1 MASHG
6 KGQSNGIHVFPIKMY
21 VKTLVWLVILMVLT
35 IAAAQVNLAHIFADR
50 GWSPALGTVGN
61 NLIAMTIAVIKGMLV
76 IQFFMHVKFGTDLI
90 KLWAMTGFIW
100 VTLML
105 FILMDY
111 GTRKYEPAP
120 AFSADTGSAL
130 YREITR
136 TGENPK
142 PDETPVLRPR

>member
-1 MASHG
+1 MASSGH
-6 KGQSNGIHVFPIKMY
+6 SNGIHVFPISMY
-21 VKTLVWLVILMVLT
+21 GKTLVALLILMALT
-35 IAAAQVNLAHIFADR
+35 IWAATLHIGNITLGPVTINGSLIANL
-50 GWSPALGTVGN
+50 L
-61 NLIAMTIAVIKGMLV
+61 AMTIAVIKGMLV

-120 AFSADTGSAL
+120 AFSADTGSGL

-142 PDETPVLRPR
+142 PDDYPVVRPR

>member
-1 MASHG
+1 MASSGH
-6 KGQSNGIHVFPIKMY
+6 SNGIHVFPIGMY
-21 VKTLVWLVILMVLT
+21 IKTLLVLLVLMVLT
-35 IAAAQVNLAHIFADR
+35 IAAAQINLAHVFADR
-50 GWSPALGTVGN
+50 GWSPAVGTVLN
-61 NLIAMTIAVIKGMLV
+61 NVIAMTIAVIKGVLV
-76 IQFFMHVKFGTDLI
+76 VSFFMHVKFGTDLI
-90 KLWAMTGFIW
+90 KLWAITGFIW

-136 TGENPK
+136 TGEKPK
-142 PDETPVLRPR
+142 PDDYPVLRVR

>member
-1 MASHG
+1 MASSGH
-6 KGQSNGIHVFPIKMY
+6 SNGIHIFPKMMY
-21 VKTLVWLVILMVLT
+21 VKTLVALLVLMFLT
-35 IAAAQVNLAHIFADR
+35 VAVAQVNLSHIVAR
-50 GWSPALGTVGN
+50 WGWDPGVGTVLN
-61 NLIAMTIAVIKGMLV
+61 NIIAMTIAVVKGLLV
-76 IQFFMHVKFGTDLI
+76 IQFFMHVKFGSDLV

-120 AFSADTGSAL
+120 AFDADKGSAL

-136 TGENPK
+136 TGENPP
-142 PDETPVLRPR
+142 PDNYPIVRPR

>member
-6 KGQSNGIHVFPIKMY
+6 KGQSNGIHVFPVAMY
-21 VKTLVWLVILMVLT
+21 AKTLVWLVVLMVLT
-35 IAAAQVNLAHIFADR
+35 VAVAQVNLAHVFQAR
-50 GWSPALGTVGN
+50 GWNPAAGTVFN
-61 NLIAMTIAVIKGMLV
+61 NLIAMTIACIKGVLV

-90 KLWAMTGFIW
+90 KLWAITGFVW

-120 AFSADTGSAL
+120 AFDADKGSAL

-136 TGENPK
+136 TGENPP
-142 PDETPVLRPR
+142 PDNYPVVRPR

>member
-1 MASHG
+1 MAS
-6 KGQSNGIHVFPIKMY
+6 KGHSNGIHVFPVSMY
-21 VKTLVWLVILMVLT
+21 AKTLFALLVLMVLT
-35 IAAAQVNLAHIFADR
+35 VLAAQVNFGHIFADR
-50 GWSPALGTVGN
+50 GWSPALGSVLN
-61 NLIAMTIAVIKGMLV
+61 NVIAMTIAVIKGLLV

-120 AFSADTGSAL
+120 AFEADTGSGL

-136 TGENPK
+136 TGENVP
-142 PDETPVLRPR
+142 PDEYPVLRVR